1 MRAPSTPTPRPC
13 PHCGQ
18 PLIASTPAAPPV
30 DPATVVLKLPPKRVF
45 DVELEITE
53 VQSPT
58 WRDREP
64 LL

>member
-1 MRAPSTPTPRPC
+1 MNTTTTNAAPKAC

-18 PLIASTPAAPPV
+18 PMVASVPAAD

-53 VQSPT
+53 VHAPT
-58 WRDREP
+58 WRDREK